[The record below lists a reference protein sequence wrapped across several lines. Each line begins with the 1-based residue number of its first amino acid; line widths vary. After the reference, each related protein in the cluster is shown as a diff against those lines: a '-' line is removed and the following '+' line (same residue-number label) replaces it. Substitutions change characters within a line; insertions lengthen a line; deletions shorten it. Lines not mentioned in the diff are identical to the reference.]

1 MTSGSFLKSLR
12 ENAGYTMD
20 EAAMI
25 LGVTTVSINN
35 WERGQV
41 MRYPQMLSNLLDV
54 YKASSKER
62 LSMVI
67 LMYGDEK
74 DMDYYEK
81 TFGGSKDEQREAR
94 FV

>member
-1 MTSGSFLKSLR
+1 
-12 ENAGYTMD
+12 
-20 EAAMI
+20 MI

-81 TFGGSKDEQREAR
+81 TVGGSKDEQREAR